1 MRSRSCRCVSHHLRR
16 TRAAAAPQPR
26 RRISL
31 WSLVL
36 QGWDQ
41 PLPSKQYSG
50 FIHVEDGPGGQDI
63 YMHYNFIESQG
74 SPKSDPLTLWQQGGP
89 GSSGFG
95 FGYMAELGPFHLS
108 AESMAGAGEGGVP
121 KLWRNEYSW
130 DALSNILILEHPPG
144 TGFSY
149 CAAKNGTAV
158 PCKWNDETQA
168 EAFLMELQGWF
179 ELFPEYA
186 EHDFYLT
193 GESYAGLLLPNLM
206 HQIATKPNKINL
218 KAAAIGNG
226 CTGTPGQSVENPGT
240 CNLGGDFDEQHNV
253 DLFYGHGMLASKDYH
268 AIYKNCNFTC
278 GPELKACHAETRSH
292 ACQQAMQAMD
302 RVGSY
307 NIYNIYDVSTLQV
320 CIFGSSRESKSQ
332 LLRRYMVVDS
342 VTAHTL
348 AQLRALTGLI
358 LSDGLRP
365 VAMVT

>member
-1 MRSRSCRCVSHHLRR
+1 MLLIAGR
-16 TRAAAAPQPR
+16 
-26 RRISL
+26 
-31 WSLVL
+31 

-50 FIHVEDGPGGQDI
+50 YIHVEDGPGGQDI
-63 YMHYNFIESQG
+63 MMHYNFIESQG

-108 AESMAGAGEGGVP
+108 AESMSGMTEDGVP
-121 KLWRNEYSW
+121 KLWRNPYSW

-193 GESYAGLLLPNLM
+193 GESCKYSLLCLSVL
-206 HQIATKPNKINL
+206 L
-218 KAAAIGNG
+218 AAFLV
-226 CTGTPGQSVENPGT
+226 SV
-240 CNLGGDFDEQHNV
+240 
-253 DLFYGHGMLASKDYH
+253 
-268 AIYKNCNFTC
+268 
-278 GPELKACHAETRSH
+278 
-292 ACQQAMQAMD
+292 
-302 RVGSY
+302 
-307 NIYNIYDVSTLQV
+307 
-320 CIFGSSRESKSQ
+320 
-332 LLRRYMVVDS
+332 
-342 VTAHTL
+342 
-348 AQLRALTGLI
+348 
-358 LSDGLRP
+358 
-365 VAMVT
+365 

>member
-1 MRSRSCRCVSHHLRR
+1 M
-16 TRAAAAPQPR
+16 P
-26 RRISL
+26 
-31 WSLVL
+31 

-50 FIHVEDGPGGQDI
+50 YIHVEDGPGGQDI

-74 SPKSDPLTLWQQGGP
+74 SPKRDPLTLWQRGGP

-108 AESMAGAGEGGVP
+108 AESMAGMGESGVP
-121 KLWRNEYSW
+121 KLWRNDYSW
-130 DALSNILILEHPPG
+130 DSLSNILILEHPPG

-226 CTGTPGQSVENPGT
+226 CTGTPGQSIEKPGT
-240 CNLGGDFDEQHNV
+240 CNLGGNFDEQHNV

-268 AIYKNCNFTC
+268 AIYKACNFSC
-278 GPELKACHAETRSH
+278 GPELKACHSETRSR

-307 NIYNIYDVSTLQV
+307 NIYNIYDVSALLQFRCLFCLCPALHTTLSIYRLQNEMAHQ
-320 CIFGSSRESKSQ
+320 CFTGSD
-332 LLRRYMVVDS
+332 LW
-342 VTAHTL
+342 
-348 AQLRALTGLI
+348 
-358 LSDGLRP
+358 
-365 VAMVT
+365 